1 MKTTLK
7 VTLVLAGLAG
17 LLWWSAVLLL
27 NVTAQAQTRI
37 ALAMFNE
44 AEPDGIDAEE
54 IRLYLDGVGL
64 RQFSM
69 SIENGPRIRIGEAR
83 ARVNLWPLLWG
94 GDLDIRSVL
103 LRDLQVDFSEVT
115 DWTLGGLPSETPPD
129 EAPWAKAPAPAMTE
143 DPRPSSAPARTEPAK
158 PAERVDFD
166 GILAT
171 SQQQFIRVRIRHV
184 EADATILLPEDQ
196 RFGARFAL
204 LNIAPGKEGTLRG
217 AVDARVHALEWP
229 VHEAGIDFEMRV
241 AQAAQGG
248 LARLEGTLGLWL
260 TPLPPQTALVTASH
274 AASGAPPPLAPASAP
289 ASVVAPE
296 PIRFAATFTLQPTA
310 NGEAYRVE
318 VARVGL
324 ARTLLNLQGQ
334 WDRTRQHAEGTLVL
348 DLPAS
353 ALADLPLPPALQPIG
368 AEGRLAFAVTPAAP
382 DHGGPAGDFTILGDF
397 HLPAWVNRTD
407 GVVVSRLSDGIAAL
421 DLTGRF
427 SGDDGHLHGTVD
439 LTQLMPTDH
448 RGPAFGVHHQPA
460 LAWDGAT
467 LRNDGPV
474 RLSTGGVESRGR
486 LSWETDAAEP
496 EPRPRFDLDR
506 FDRTAWLPILNLF
519 PDPEAFLIVVDD

>member
-1 MKTTLK
+1 MKTTFK
-7 VTLVLAGLAG
+7 VILVLAGLAG

-27 NVTAQAQTRI
+27 HVTAQAQTRM

-44 AEPDGIDAEE
+44 ADPEGIGAEE

-69 SIENGPRIRIGEAR
+69 SIEDGPRIRIGEAR

-103 LRDLQVDFSEVT
+103 LRDLQIDFSEVT
-115 DWTLGGLPSETPPD
+115 DWTLGGSRSETPAD
-129 EAPWAKAPAPAMTE
+129 AAPAPSVTE
-143 DPRPSSAPARTEPAK
+143 EPKPSSAPIGTPRP
-158 PAERVDFD
+158 ERVDFD

-171 SQQQFIRVRIRHV
+171 SQQEFIRIRVRHV

-196 RFGARFAL
+196 RLGARFAL
-204 LNIAPGKEGTLRG
+204 LNIAPGKDGTLRG
-217 AVDARVHALEWP
+217 ALDARLHALEWP
-229 VHEAGIDFEMRV
+229 VHEAGIDLELRV

-248 LARLEGTLGLWL
+248 LQRLEGTLGLWL
-260 TPLPPQTALVTASH
+260 VPLRPEPALM
-274 AASGAPPPLAPASAP
+274 AASQAPPEFTPGSAPPSAP

-296 PIRFAATFTLQPTA
+296 PIRFAATFVLQPTA

-318 VARVGL
+318 VSRVGFTQ
-324 ARTLLNLQGQ
+324 TLLNLQGQ
-334 WDRTRQHAEGTLVL
+334 WDRTRQQAEGTLVL

-353 ALADLPLPPALQPIG
+353 ALADLPLPPALQPID
-368 AEGRLAFAVTPAAP
+368 AEGRLALTVTPAAP
-382 DHGGPAGDFTILGDF
+382 NDGRPAGDFMIQGDF
-397 HLPAWVNRTD
+397 RLPAWVNRTD
-407 GVVVSRLSDGIAAL
+407 GVVISRLTDGIATL
-421 DLTGRF
+421 DLTGTF
-427 SGDDGHLHGTVD
+427 SGDDGHLRGTVD
-439 LTQLMPTDH
+439 LTQLIPTEY

-460 LAWDGAT
+460 LTWDGAT

-474 RLSTGGVESRGR
+474 RLSAGGVESRGR
-486 LSWETDAAEP
+486 LSWETHAAEP
-496 EPRPRFDLDR
+496 EPRLRFDLDR
-506 FDRTAWLPILNLF
+506 FDRAAWLPLLNLF